1 MVKIISDYGYCFGVE
16 HAIQI
21 LLDKNNRTGKVYLT
35 HQLLHNRMENE
46 KLMKSVSA
54 SFLTKDVVLTKED
67 EVILS
72 AHGHTLEEERE
83 LEQKCVLKDAT
94 CPLIVKRYQQIPS
107 FENDVT
113 YLYLGKEQHQETLGF
128 LSHFPYFKL
137 IDSMRDIKQQLQE
150 IYLFKRSIVIPQTTV
165 SPSKLDILLSLV
177 SLKSKVIFSLPICP
191 FYGRR
196 GKEAS
201 DFVKDLDPKS
211 NAFLVCGDTS
221 SSNAK
226 EIFSQMQNANKN
238 LKGQICLSI
247 SDLDLELYRKKNIY
261 IASATSVSKETVLKL
276 QKDLIEQLGDKLY

>member
-1 MVKIISDYGYCFGVE
+1 MVKIISDFGYCFGVE

-21 LLDKNNRTGKVYLT
+21 LLNEKNRAGKVYLT
-35 HQLLHNRMENE
+35 HQLLHNRIENE

-54 SFLTKDVVLTKED
+54 SFLTPDIILQKED

-72 AHGHTLEEERE
+72 AHGHTLEEENDLKQR
-83 LEQKCVLKDAT
+83 CVLKDAT
-94 CPLIVKRYQQIPS
+94 CPLILKRYQQIPP

-137 IDSMRDIKQQLQE
+137 IDSAKDMEQQIKE
-150 IYLFKRSIVIPQTTV
+150 ISLFKKSVIIPQTTV
-165 SPSKLDILLSLV
+165 SPFKLETLLSMV
-177 SLKSKVIFSLPICP
+177 SLKSTVVFSLPICP

-201 DFVKDLDPKS
+201 DFVKDLDSKINS
-211 NAFLVCGDTS
+211 FLVCGDTS

-226 EIFSQMQNANKN
+226 EIFSQMQNANKA
-238 LKGQICLSI
+238 LIGQICLSI
-247 SDLDLELYRKKNIY
+247 SDLDLDLYQKKNIY

-276 QKDLIEQLGDKLY
+276 QKDLIEQFGDQLY

>member
-1 MVKIISDYGYCFGVE
+1 MVKIISDFGYCFGVE

-21 LLDKNNRTGKVYLT
+21 LLNEKNRAGKVYLT
-35 HQLLHNRMENE
+35 HQLLHNRIENE

-54 SFLTKDVVLTKED
+54 SFLTPEIILQKED

-72 AHGHTLEEERE
+72 AHGHTLEEEND
-83 LEQKCVLKDAT
+83 LKQKCVLKDAT
-94 CPLIVKRYQQIPS
+94 CPLILKRYQQIPP

-137 IDSMRDIKQQLQE
+137 IDSAKDMEQQIKE
-150 IYLFKRSIVIPQTTV
+150 ISLFKKSVIIPQTTV
-165 SPSKLDILLSLV
+165 SPFKLEALLSMV
-177 SLKSKVIFSLPICP
+177 SLKSRVVFSLPICP

-201 DFVKDLDPKS
+201 DFVKDLDSKTNS
-211 NAFLVCGDTS
+211 FLVCGDTS

-226 EIFSQMQNANKN
+226 EIFSQMQNANKA
-238 LKGQICLSI
+238 LIGQICLSI
-247 SDLDLELYRKKNIY
+247 SDLDLNLYQKKNIY

-276 QKDLIEQLGDKLY
+276 KKDLIEQFGDLLY